1 MATTHSNT
9 NYSMRHSRRPL
20 GVTLIELMVTLAV
33 MAVLVTIA
41 APSFSRL
48 IASNRLTS
56 QTNEF
61 ILALN
66 LARSEA
72 TRRGQPVTLLA
83 TATATPVFQSGWQIF
98 TDANGDA
105 AMESPATAADG
116 TVLRESAAA
125 PGNTTITRVTM
136 SGSTATTATASAVP
150 DRMYVTFNAL
160 GGKYSGAAAYFKVC
174 DSSIPSLPGRVIQ
187 VSLVGRASLYLNN
200 ISCP

>member
-48 IASNRLTS
+48 IASDS
-56 QTNEF
+56 
-61 ILALN
+61 
-66 LARSEA
+66 
-72 TRRGQPVTLLA
+72 
-83 TATATPVFQSGWQIF
+83 
-98 TDANGDA
+98 DD
-105 AMESPATAADG
+105 

-125 PGNTTITRVTM
+125 PGKTTITRVTM
-136 SGSTATTATASAVP
+136 SGSTATTATTSAVP

-160 GGKYSGAAAYFKVC
+160 GGKYSGTAAYFKVC

>member
-9 NYSMRHSRRPL
+9 NYSMRHARRAR
-20 GVTLIELMVTLAV
+20 GFTLIELLVTLVV
-33 MAVLVTIA
+33 MAILVTIA

-83 TATATPVFQSGWQIF
+83 TATASPVFQSGWQIF
-98 TDANGDA
+98 TDADGDGA
-105 AMESPATAADG
+105 KGSTATDG
-116 TVLRESAAA
+116 NVLRESAAVT
-125 PGNTTITRVTM
+125 GNTTITRVTK
-136 SGSTATTATASAVP
+136 SGSTYPTATTSDTP
-150 DRMYVTFNAL
+150 DRMYLTFNAL
-160 GGKYSGAAAYFKVC
+160 GGKLSGGIAYFKVC
-174 DSSIPSLPGRVIQ
+174 DSSISSLPGRVIQ
-187 VSLVGRASLYLNN
+187 VSLVGRASLFANN
-200 ISCP
+200 VSCP

>member
-83 TATATPVFQSGWQIF
+83 KATATPVFQSGWLIF
-98 TDANGDA
+98 TDALGNGAQD
-105 AMESPATAADG
+105 SDD

-125 PGNTTITRVTM
+125 PGKTTITRVTM
-136 SGSTATTATASAVP
+136 SGSTATTATTSAVP

-160 GGKYSGAAAYFKVC
+160 GGKYSGTAAYFKVC

>member
-9 NYSMRHSRRPL
+9 NYRMRYPQRDL
-20 GVTLIELMVTLAV
+20 GVTLIELLVTLVV
-33 MAVLVTIA
+33 MAIMVTIA

-83 TATATPVFQSGWQIF
+83 TATASPVFQSGWQIF
-98 TDANGDA
+98 TDADGDGA
-105 AMESPATAADG
+105 KGSTAADG
-116 TVLRESAAA
+116 NVIRESAAVT
-125 PGNTTITRVTM
+125 GQTTITRVTL
-136 SGSTATTATASAVP
+136 SGSTYTTATASAVP
-150 DRMYVTFNAL
+150 DRLYLTFNAL
-160 GGKYSGAAAYFKVC
+160 GGKYSGAIAYFKVC
-174 DSSIPSLPGRVIQ
+174 DASIPSLPGRVIQ
-187 VSLVGRASLYLNN
+187 VSMVGRAALYANN
-200 ISCP
+200 VSCP

>member
-72 TRRGQPVTLLA
+72 TRRGQPVTLLTKA
-83 TATATPVFQSGWQIF
+83 TASPVFQSGWQIF
-98 TDANGDA
+98 TDADGDA
-105 AMESPATAADG
+105 TMGSTAADG
-116 TVLRESAAA
+116 SVLRESAAA

-160 GGKYSGAAAYFKVC
+160 GGKYSGAQAYFKVC

>member
-1 MATTHSNT
+1 
-9 NYSMRHSRRPL
+9 MRHTRRAL

-33 MAVLVTIA
+33 MAILVTIA

-72 TRRGQPVTLLA
+72 TRRGHAVTLLA
-83 TATATPVFQSGWQIF
+83 TATATPVFQSGWRIF
-98 TDANGDA
+98 ADANGN
-105 AMESPATAADG
+105 AMDDSTATDG
-116 TVLRESAAA
+116 PVIRESAAA
-125 PGNTTITRVTM
+125 PGKTTITRVTM
-136 SGSTATTATASAVP
+136 SGSTATTATTSAVP

-160 GGKYSGAAAYFKVC
+160 GGKYSGTAAYFKVC